1 MEQKHYFKKIKSDDL
16 MTYLLTFFNL
26 SDIRTLFL
34 LSKQFINILNK
45 DNKKII
51 REIQE
56 KVFGSESNY
65 QLLVKE
71 LKISK
76 YTISNYSI
84 NKSPILSSILA
95 DNYLICSSNKFDNG
109 FMIYDLNNSKISQKI
124 LFDDNS
130 PYSYVSTLLYIKE
143 KNILLIGTNNG
154 YIIGYYLNQGKFS
167 TFWEYKAGINKE
179 IKKIIYFK
187 INNKFIVLSLDSD
200 DSININ
206 FIRIFHIEENE
217 NININIVEDIS
228 NKYIINYMKSYI
240 IKNCILYNM
249 KYFEGD
255 HQNFLVASSQE
266 KTFHEEINNSFDT
279 TFKFDKICKNYL
291 SIVSTNKISISFE
304 NYLNNKEYILNH
316 DTYEELAF
324 DYTLVGHKSFISDYL
339 YLKQNNSIISV
350 EYLSPYLFIWDLT
363 SKLKTNIILLPHSD
377 SILTLLNISDKF
389 ISSAGRDRKIF
400 LYKITDIISYKEA
413 DCAKVINNYEIKCN
427 HSSDIYKLNYYKDS
441 HGCDKI
447 ISSSFD
453 KTIKIFKMNSNFD
466 KILYKIILTGHSA
479 SISCVKLDLLR
490 KQIIT
495 IDIDSVINIW
505 EYKNEEHLF
514 VIKKSIELNIVNKK
528 KEYIDDIILLYDN
541 FNCIIKIDKTKNIKV
556 FCLSK
561 ETFLYEYVE
570 KNDKILKIIDCCNFA
585 NFICYSSNNIIK
597 IYIYKIQKIDNINYD
612 YKIKNI
618 KEIPINNINFKE
630 SKMTCFDL
638 LTWKNKIIGIGFN
651 TGKILIIR
659 INNSNS
665 NLTSSQ
671 YIIDINSH
679 LDNNNKITKNNISQ
693 IKCIDFSSD
702 SIYSNIISQDCN
714 VYIVFSMNNIFF
726 IYSLTQKTNELEMT
740 INFINKIE
748 NKKDIIYFEILNR
761 NLFIV
766 SYVNSSEVELVYLPN
781 YVKNYNSFLVIDDEP
796 IINLID
802 FPGEYINKI
811 IYTKNKKGIFCIS
824 NNSIKYLVFN
834 KKK

>member
-16 MTYLLTFFNL
+16 MTYLLAFFNL

-56 KVFGSESNY
+56 NVFGSESSY

-76 YTISNYSI
+76 YSISNYSI

-109 FMIYDLNNSKISQKI
+109 FMIYNLNNNKIHQKI
-124 LFDDNS
+124 LFNDNS
-130 PYSYVSTLLYIKE
+130 PYSYISSLEYIKE
-143 KNILLIGTNNG
+143 KKILLVGTNNG
-154 YIIGYYLNQGKFS
+154 YIVGYYLNQKQFS
-167 TFWEYKAGINKE
+167 IFWEYKTGINKE

-187 INNKFIVLSLDSD
+187 INNKFVILSLDSD
-200 DSININ
+200 DLININ
-206 FIRIFHIEENE
+206 FIRVFHVNDNE
-217 NININIVEDIS
+217 NIDINNEIS
-228 NKYIINYMKSYI
+228 KYIINYMKSYI
-240 IKNCILYNM
+240 IKNYIVYNI
-249 KYFEGD
+249 KYFDGE
-255 HQNFLVASSQE
+255 HQNFLVTSSKE
-266 KTFHEEINNSFDT
+266 DSFHEDINNSFNT
-279 TFKFDKICKNYL
+279 TFKLDKICKNYL
-291 SIVSTNKISISFE
+291 SIISIDKIDINFE
-304 NYLNNKEYILNH
+304 NELTNKEYILNN
-316 DTYEELAF
+316 DTYEELSF
-324 DYTLVGHKSFISDYL
+324 DYTLTGHKSFISDYL
-339 YLKQNNSIISV
+339 YLRQNNSLISV
-350 EYLSPYLFIWDLT
+350 EYLSPYLSIWDLT
-363 SKLKTNIILLPHSD
+363 SRLKTNIILLPHID
-377 SILTLLNISDKF
+377 SILTLLNISDNF

-400 LYKITDIISYKEA
+400 LYKISDIFSYKEA
-413 DCAKVINNYEIKCN
+413 DSNKVIPNYEIKCN

-441 HGCDKI
+441 HGCEKI

-453 KTIKIFKMNSNFD
+453 KTIKIFKINSNFD
-466 KILYKIILTGHSA
+466 KILSKVILTGHSA

-505 EYKNEEHLF
+505 EYKSEEHLF
-514 VIKKSIELNIVNKK
+514 VIKNSIELNVVNKK

-541 FNCIIKIDKTKNIKV
+541 LNCIIKVDRTKNIKV

-561 ETFLYEYVE
+561 ETFLYEYAE
-570 KNDKILKIIDCCNFA
+570 QKDKILKIIDCCNFA

-597 IYIYKIQKIDNINYD
+597 IYIYKIQKIDSLNYD

-618 KEIPINNINFKE
+618 KEIPIDNINFKE

-638 LTWKNKIIGIGFN
+638 VTWKQKIIAIGLN
-651 TGKILIIR
+651 TGKIVIMKIYS
-659 INNSNS
+659 NNNS
-665 NLTSSQ
+665 NLTSNQ
-671 YIIDINSH
+671 YIIDVNSH
-679 LDNNNKITKNNISQ
+679 LDNNNNNINKNSISQ
-693 IKCIDFSSD
+693 IKCIDFTSD
-702 SIYSNIISQDCN
+702 SIYSNINTQDCN
-714 VYIVFSMNNIFF
+714 IYIIFSMNNIFF
-726 IYSLTQKTNELEMT
+726 IYALVQKNNEIDMT
-740 INFINKIE
+740 INFISKIE
-748 NKKDIIYFEILNR
+748 IKKDITFFEILNR
-761 NLFIV
+761 NLLMV
-766 SYVNSSEVELVYLPN
+766 SFVNYSKVELIYLPN
-781 YVKNYNSFLVIDDEP
+781 YIKNSKNFLIIDDEP

-824 NNSIKYLVFN
+824 NDSIKYLLFN

>member
-1 MEQKHYFKKIKSDDL
+1 MEQKHYFKKIKSEDL

-56 KVFGSESNY
+56 KVFGSESSY

-76 YTISNYSI
+76 YTVSNYLL

-95 DNYLICSSNKFDNG
+95 DNYLVCSSNKFDNG
-109 FMIYDLNNSKISQKI
+109 FMIYDLNNNKIHQKI

-130 PYSYVSTLLYIKE
+130 PYSYVSSFLYIKG
-143 KNILLIGTNNG
+143 KKILLVGTNNG
-154 YIIGYYLNQGKFS
+154 YIIGYYLNLKHFDV
-167 TFWEYKAGINKE
+167 FWEYKTGINKE
-179 IKKIIYFK
+179 IKRIIYFE
-187 INNKFIVLSLDSD
+187 INNNFVILSLDSD
-200 DSININ
+200 DLININ
-206 FIRIFHIEENE
+206 FIRIFHVNENE
-217 NININIVEDIS
+217 NINNTIS
-228 NKYIINYMKSYI
+228 KYIINYMKSYI
-240 IKNCILYNM
+240 IKNYILYNI
-249 KYFEGD
+249 KYFEGE
-255 HQNFLVASSQE
+255 HQNFLVVSS
-266 KTFHEEINNSFDT
+266 KDDSFHEDINNSFNT

-291 SIVSTNKISISFE
+291 SIISIDKFNIDFE
-304 NYLNNKEYILNH
+304 NELNNKEYILNN
-316 DTYEELAF
+316 DTYEELTF
-324 DYTLVGHKSFISDYL
+324 DYTLTGHKSFISDFL
-339 YLKQNNSIISV
+339 YLKQKNSLISV

-363 SKLKTNIILLPHSD
+363 SKLKANIILFPHTD
-377 SILTLLNISDKF
+377 SILTLLNISYKF

-400 LYKITDIISYKEA
+400 LYKINDIFSYKET
-413 DCAKVINNYEIKCN
+413 DSNKVLNNYEIKCN

-441 HGCDKI
+441 HGCEKI

-453 KTIKIFKMNSNFD
+453 KTIKIFKMSSNFD
-466 KILYKIILTGHSA
+466 KILSKVILTGHSA

-505 EYKNEEHLF
+505 EYKSEEHLF
-514 VIKKSIELNIVNKK
+514 VIKNSIELNIVNRK

-541 FNCIIKIDKTKNIKV
+541 LNCIIKIDRTKNIKV

-561 ETFLYEYVE
+561 ETFLYEYTE
-570 KNDKILKIIDCCNFA
+570 QKDKILKIIDCCNFA

-597 IYIYKIQKIDNINYD
+597 IYIYKIQKIDNLNYD

-618 KEIPINNINFKE
+618 KEIPIDNINFKE

-638 LTWKNKIIGIGFN
+638 VTWKHKIIGIGLN
-651 TGKILIIR
+651 TGKIVIMR
-659 INNSNS
+659 IYKNKNSNS
-665 NLTSSQ
+665 TSNQ
-671 YIIDINSH
+671 YIIDVNSH
-679 LDNNNKITKNNISQ
+679 INNNNKNSISKNSINQ
-693 IKCIDFSSD
+693 IKCIDFTSD
-702 SIYSNIISQDCN
+702 SIYSNINSQDCN
-714 VYIVFSMNNIFF
+714 LYIIFSMNNIFF
-726 IYSLTQKTNELEMT
+726 IYSLIQKNNESEMT
-740 INFINKIE
+740 INFISKIE
-748 NKKDIIYFEILNR
+748 NKKDIIFFEILNG
-761 NLFIV
+761 NLLIV
-766 SYVNSSEVELVYLPN
+766 SFVNCSELELIYLPS
-781 YVKNYNSFLVIDDEP
+781 YIKDSKNFLIIDDEP

-811 IYTKNKKGIFCIS
+811 LYTKNKKGIFCIS
-824 NNSIKYLVFN
+824 NNSIKYLLFN